1 MAVRTRHRPWKVGFV
16 LLVLAAVAVWFVLS
30 MGWQDRLR
38 AVVMEEAAGPVHVE
52 QPAPEEPSQSG
63 LLQAQATAKT
73 ASTMVSTRLASTVS
87 STAVPTPILSAAPTA
102 DSERTR
108 ILIPS
113 RAPVPTA
120 MPAAPTPHPTF
131 TPGPEPVLPP
141 HLRHIE
147 EKQHALG
154 LINAERM
161 KAGIG
166 PLSFGSTTQRSFML
180 SPRYPTASPAIGG
193 PTASS
198 PTCVMPWPAGIRSM
212 ARTDTAWI
220 TV

>member
-1 MAVRTRHRPWKVGFV
+1 MAVRPRHRPWKVGFV

-38 AVVMEEAAGPVHVE
+38 AVVMEKAAGPVHVE
-52 QPAPEEPSQSG
+52 HPAPEEPSQSG
-63 LLQAQATAKT
+63 LLQAQATANP
-73 ASTMVSTRLASTVS
+73 ASTMVSPRLASTVS
-87 STAVPTPILSAAPTA
+87 STTVPTPILSAAPTA

-108 ILIPS
+108 ILIPF
-113 RAPVPTA
+113 RATAPVPTA
-120 MPAAPTPHPTF
+120 MPASYLHAGSRTRIAASPATHR
-131 TPGPEPVLPP
+131 G
-141 HLRHIE
+141 

-166 PLSFGSTTQRSFML
+166 PLSFGSKNAAQLHAESSL
-180 SPRYPTASPAIGG
+180 SNCVSGHWGADGLKPYMRYALAGG
-193 PTASS
+193 YQ
-198 PTCVMPWPAGIRSM
+198 VNGENG
-212 ARTDTAWI
+212 TDTAWI